1 MKTEAVS
8 KKIELIA
15 LIVLAFFL
23 LLVARLWQLQIL
35 EGKDFKRASFENR
48 LRIEKLPSSRGI
60 IHDRN
65 GRPLVKNSP
74 YYYVALQPE
83 MLGTADLGSIA
94 EFLSMGL
101 SELHDIILNNKDP
114 FEPIKLKGGLDFEEV
129 AFMEARLSDYPGLVI
144 TAEQTRHYLFGEVGA
159 HILGYLGKLSPS
171 QIKKAD
177 FREVPRQA
185 FIGQWGL
192 EKMFDSYLR
201 GEPGK
206 KAIEVDALGR
216 PLRLIKEEAPDR
228 GNDLYL
234 SIDLD
239 LQMEAEKAF
248 GEKVGAL
255 VAIKPHTGE
264 ILALVSRPS
273 FDPNLFSRG
282 IDYSDWLSLAEHKS
296 YPMLNRALQ
305 SQFPPGSTFK
315 IVTAIAALESGAITP
330 DTRSTCTGLLRMGRW
345 RFRCWRRGGHG
356 TLSLHRAIVESCD
369 VYFYRAGDRAGI
381 DNIAKYARMLGLE
394 SESGLM
400 LVKEKSGLIP
410 DTKWKERVKNQPWF
424 RGETLNAAIGQ
435 GYVLVT
441 PVQLARMTA
450 AISNGGYLYDLR
462 LTRAESQP
470 VPVSKLD
477 VRAET
482 LRDIKE
488 ALRGVVSERRGTG
501 YAARSR
507 IVDIAGKTGTAQVIS
522 QRDRD
527 YKEEET
533 PEELRDHAWFV
544 AFAPVENPEIAVAV
558 FVEHGGHG
566 GAAAAPIAKRAI
578 ETYIRKIND
587 TEQVRAPESHEDEKA
602 AVQEETAAGPAPS
615 GAQPGAAPAPE
626 AMDGPPEE
634 PGIETAP
641 APAAAPEAMDSP
653 PEEPGIETAPVPAA
667 APGDIT
673 GPAGV
678 QRDEDLR
685 KPADGTGE
693 GDAEPAAQEAPGE
706 D

>member
-1 MKTEAVS
+1 MKTEAAS

-35 EGKDFKRASFENR
+35 EGKGFKKASFENR

-94 EFLSMGL
+94 GFLSMNL
-101 SELHDIILNNKDP
+101 TELHDIILNNKDP
-114 FEPIKLKGGLDFEEV
+114 FEPIKLKGGLSFDEV
-129 AFMEARLSDYPGLVI
+129 AYMEARLSDYPGLVI

-201 GEPGK
+201 GEPGE

-216 PLRLIKEEAPDR
+216 PLRLIKEKAPDR

-255 VAIKPHTGE
+255 VAIKPDTGE

-282 IDYSDWLSLAEHKS
+282 IDYSDWLRLAEHKS

-315 IVTAIAALESGAITP
+315 IVTAMAALESGAITP
-330 DTRSTCTGLLRMGRW
+330 DTRATCNGLLRMGRW
-345 RFRCWRRGGHG
+345 SFRCWRRGGHG

-369 VYFYRAGDRAGI
+369 VYFYRAGDRTGI

-400 LVKEKSGLIP
+400 LVKEKKGLIP

-441 PVQLARMTA
+441 PVQLARMMA
-450 AISNGGYLYDLR
+450 AVSNGGYLYDLR

-470 VPVSKLD
+470 EPASRLD
-477 VRAET
+477 VRPGT
-482 LRDIKE
+482 LGQIKE
-488 ALRGVVSERRGTG
+488 GLRGVVSDRGGTG
-501 YAARSR
+501 YAARSK

-533 PEELRDHAWFV
+533 PENLRDHAWFV

-566 GAAAAPIAKRAI
+566 GAAAAPIARRAI
-578 ETYIRKIND
+578 ETYIRKIKD
-587 TEQVRAPESHEDEKA
+587 IEQPEATKPPVAGKTPAEEKA
-602 AVQEETAAGPAPS
+602 AVPAPS
-615 GAQPGAAPAPE
+615 GPQPA
-626 AMDGPPEE
+626 
-634 PGIETAP
+634 
-641 APAAAPEAMDSP
+641 
-653 PEEPGIETAPVPAA
+653 AA
-667 APGDIT
+667 APGDI
-673 GPAGV
+673 A
-678 QRDEDLR
+678 
-685 KPADGTGE
+685 GTGE
-693 GDAEPAAQEAPGE
+693 SGAEPSAQEAPSE